1 MSIQKKIRE
10 DMVVAMKNK
19 DTEKLNL
26 LRVVIGEFGR
36 IGKELS
42 NEQSLKVIQKMH
54 ENAVEMKNDYEIS
67 VLDAYIPKKLD
78 ESEVKNIVKSVLEAS
93 GATSLKEMGKVMTEL
108 KNHPKSSQIDKKL
121 ASDYI
126 KELLN

>member
-1 MSIQKKIRE
+1 MSIQEKIRE

-42 NEQSLKVIQKMH
+42 DEQSLKVIQKMH
-54 ENAVEMKNDYEIS
+54 ENAVEMKNDFEITI
-67 VLDAYIPKKLD
+67 LDNYIPKKLN
-78 ESEVKNIVKSVLEAS
+78 ESEVKNIVKTVLESS
-93 GATSLKEMGKVMTEL
+93 GATSLKEMGKIMVEL

-126 KELLN
+126 KELLG

>member
-1 MSIQKKIRE
+1 MSIQEKIRE

-42 NEQSLKVIQKMH
+42 DEQSLKVIQKMH

-67 VLDAYIPKKLD
+67 VLDTFIPKKLD
-78 ESEVKNIVKSVLEAS
+78 ESEVKNIVKTVLEAL
-93 GATSLKEMGKVMTEL
+93 GATSLKEMGKVMAEL

-126 KELLN
+126 KELLS